1 LTLFRI
7 LLYFLIGLISGFT
20 SGMFGVGAGSIRI
33 PLLNFAGLPILE
45 AYGINLFVIPFSSS
59 VAAYSHRANI
69 QYRVG
74 VCMRLKI
81 WDFEPIT

>member
-1 LTLFRI
+1 
-7 LLYFLIGLISGFT
+7 
-20 SGMFGVGAGSIRI
+20 
-33 PLLNFAGLPILE
+33 
-45 AYGINLFVIPFSSS
+45 LFVIPFSSS